1 MFQGSRCFH
10 IGLLG
15 FGIWLM
21 SSPEVDFWR
30 HAVGEKLR
38 VAYGIMRSYSVVEE
52 VFSSTASVEE
62 IQDYQASKNLI
73 FERVFNNIF
82 LRILRKKDLETKS
95 GLTIGK
101 RSVTRQG
108 MLEKDLSK
116 SLWFHVFHHP
126 KFGTFRWRTMKLLGW
141 WIKQFNTIHMI
152 SFIQNPS
159 IWFSAFFWTFGMCEL
174 CYSKLVEMVSLVFF
188 SCMS

>member
-1 MFQGSRCFH
+1 M
-10 IGLLG
+10 
-15 FGIWLM
+15 
-21 SSPEVDFWR
+21 
-30 HAVGEKLR
+30 R

-116 SLWFHVFHHP
+116 SL
-126 KFGTFRWRTMKLLGW
+126 
-141 WIKQFNTIHMI
+141 
-152 SFIQNPS
+152 
-159 IWFSAFFWTFGMCEL
+159 
-174 CYSKLVEMVSLVFF
+174 
-188 SCMS
+188 

>member
-1 MFQGSRCFH
+1 
-10 IGLLG
+10 
-15 FGIWLM
+15 
-21 SSPEVDFWR
+21 
-30 HAVGEKLR
+30 
-38 VAYGIMRSYSVVEE
+38 MRSYSVVEE

-116 SLWFHVFHHP
+116 SL
-126 KFGTFRWRTMKLLGW
+126 
-141 WIKQFNTIHMI
+141 
-152 SFIQNPS
+152 
-159 IWFSAFFWTFGMCEL
+159 
-174 CYSKLVEMVSLVFF
+174 
-188 SCMS
+188 

>member
-1 MFQGSRCFH
+1 M
-10 IGLLG
+10 
-15 FGIWLM
+15 
-21 SSPEVDFWR
+21 
-30 HAVGEKLR
+30 R

-62 IQDYQASKNLI
+62 IQDYQASKSLI

-116 SLWFHVFHHP
+116 SL
-126 KFGTFRWRTMKLLGW
+126 
-141 WIKQFNTIHMI
+141 
-152 SFIQNPS
+152 
-159 IWFSAFFWTFGMCEL
+159 
-174 CYSKLVEMVSLVFF
+174 
-188 SCMS
+188 

>member
-1 MFQGSRCFH
+1 
-10 IGLLG
+10 
-15 FGIWLM
+15 
-21 SSPEVDFWR
+21 
-30 HAVGEKLR
+30 
-38 VAYGIMRSYSVVEE
+38 MRSYSVVEE

-62 IQDYQASKNLI
+62 IQDYQASKSLI

-116 SLWFHVFHHP
+116 SL
-126 KFGTFRWRTMKLLGW
+126 
-141 WIKQFNTIHMI
+141 
-152 SFIQNPS
+152 
-159 IWFSAFFWTFGMCEL
+159 
-174 CYSKLVEMVSLVFF
+174 
-188 SCMS
+188 

>member
-1 MFQGSRCFH
+1 
-10 IGLLG
+10 
-15 FGIWLM
+15 
-21 SSPEVDFWR
+21 
-30 HAVGEKLR
+30 
-38 VAYGIMRSYSVVEE
+38 MRSYSVVEE

-62 IQDYQASKNLI
+62 IHDYQASKNLI

-116 SLWFHVFHHP
+116 SL
-126 KFGTFRWRTMKLLGW
+126 
-141 WIKQFNTIHMI
+141 
-152 SFIQNPS
+152 
-159 IWFSAFFWTFGMCEL
+159 
-174 CYSKLVEMVSLVFF
+174 
-188 SCMS
+188 